1 MWGDLSVSDTD
12 DDESEIYLVSDC
24 CRIITHEFMM
34 IAPSRNKEIILWVLP
49 YELSD
54 FLLYKHNWT

>member
-24 CRIITHEFMM
+24 CRIITHDDCT
-34 IAPSRNKEIILWVLP
+34 KQ
-49 YELSD
+49 
-54 FLLYKHNWT
+54 K